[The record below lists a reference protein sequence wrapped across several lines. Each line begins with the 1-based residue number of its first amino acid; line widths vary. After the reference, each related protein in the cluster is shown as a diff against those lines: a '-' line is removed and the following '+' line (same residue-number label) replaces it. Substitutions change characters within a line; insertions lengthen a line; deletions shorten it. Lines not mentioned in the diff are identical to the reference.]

1 MDNKVR
7 LTHSGCYGCRY
18 NMGYFCGKGEDCIGR
33 EFYPM
38 EFSST
43 SNANKITQL
52 TPLPEEIEING
63 VKYRRVNDNER

>member
-7 LTHSGCYGCRY
+7 LTHSGCCGCRY
-18 NMGYFCGKGEDCIGR
+18 NMGYYCSKGEDCKGR

-43 SNANKITQL
+43 SNTNKIIQS

-63 VKYRRVNDNER
+63 VKYRRVENER